1 MSDNLNL
8 LPLDPI
14 DRPSV
19 ADQVF
24 EKLHSQIVS
33 LALPPGARIS
43 EVEVAKAL
51 GTSRQP
57 VRDAFFRLS
66 KLGFLEIR
74 PQRATTVS
82 LISIE
87 KVMEAR
93 FIRTALEVEIVRHA
107 CEAMDAAGLARLQ
120 SNLERQSDAVSADDA
135 RRFHKLDDAFHR
147 EICEISGHPYA
158 WQLIAENKSHLDR
171 ARLLSLAFNQ
181 GGTLREH
188 RGIYQALM
196 HRDSD
201 SAVALMRNHLTRLID
216 EIDRIRAENESYFA
230 DPEDPAPSAGSS

>member
-82 LISIE
+82 LISID

-93 FIRTALEVEIVRHA
+93 FIRTALEVEIIRAA
-107 CEAMDAAGLARLQ
+107 CEVIDDDALARLQ
-120 SNLERQSDAVSADDA
+120 ANLELQAGAVAADD
-135 RRFHKLDDAFHR
+135 RRLFHRLDDAFHR
-147 EICEISGHPYA
+147 EICEISGHPFA
-158 WQLIAENKSHLDR
+158 WQLISENKAHLDR

-181 GGTLREH
+181 ARTLREH
-188 RGIYQALM
+188 QTVYQALKA
-196 HRDSD
+196 RDAD
-201 SAVALMRNHLTRLID
+201 SAVALMRNHLSRLIE
-216 EIDRIRAENESYFA
+216 EIGRIRAENESYFA
-230 DPEDPAPSAGSS
+230 EPEDTVPSGDS